1 MLETLLASGLRA
13 SELCSLT
20 NSQVNF
26 DSCKF
31 EKVVRKGRKVQDVY
45 FPHQLQHWFRPYLLK
60 RKELG
65 IVSNKLFCYE
75 DARPVNYSALKRFM
89 QRLGINAHRLRHEFG
104 STVYE
109 KTNDIV
115 FTCNRLG
122 HSDVKTTL
130 GYIHREI
137 NTVTQKLDVVFKQ

>member
-45 FPHQLQHWFRPYLLK
+45 FPHQLQHWLRPYLLK

-65 IVSNKLFCYE
+65 IVSNKLFC
-75 DARPVNYSALKRFM
+75 
-89 QRLGINAHRLRHEFG
+89 
-104 STVYE
+104 
-109 KTNDIV
+109 
-115 FTCNRLG
+115 
-122 HSDVKTTL
+122 
-130 GYIHREI
+130 
-137 NTVTQKLDVVFKQ
+137 